1 MHIAEI
7 HILFSFHFTN
17 LRKMWYNNIVAG
29 LYAFRKCRMTVQV
42 FFDAPEA
49 GRQKK
54 SSADFIDKIR
64 ANIVNTV
71 DFDIFIWYIYRRKE
85 TN

>member
-1 MHIAEI
+1 
-7 HILFSFHFTN
+7 
-17 LRKMWYNNIVAG
+17 MWYNNIVAG
-29 LYAFRKCRMTVQV
+29 LYVSGDAGKTVQV
-42 FFDAPEA
+42 FFYTPAA

-54 SSADFIDKIR
+54 SSAGFINKIR